1 MTAVLPS
8 RPETATVRWASP
20 ETRLWVATVDGEYA
34 GMVEFSD
41 GHFVTHD
48 RTGRTVATSSSLPA
62 AQRAILQPSASP
74 ISLPYVAAVA
84 GTVALSLTS
93 MSIAALAA

>member
-8 RPETATVRWASP
+8 RPDTAILRWASP
-20 ETRLWVATVDGEYA
+20 ETRLWVATHDGEYA
-34 GMVEFSD
+34 GMVEFTD

-48 RTGRTVATSSSLPA
+48 RAGRTVGTSSSLPA
-62 AQRAILQPSASP
+62 AQRAILHPVAAP

-84 GTVALSLTS
+84 GTVALSLST
-93 MSIAALAA
+93 MGIAALAA